1 MKHKI
6 GLYQLEELVESIPNA
21 LDISVENLEIDS
33 IETSQAFTLDCAL
46 DITLSADGDQIK
58 MDDGTTTRFTFNL
71 DSTPE
76 HEVAG
81 DLTID

>member
-33 IETSQAFTLDCAL
+33 TLVNQL
-46 DITLSADGDQIK
+46 L
-58 MDDGTTTRFTFNL
+58 MLRPFLTTVFL
-71 DSTPE
+71 
-76 HEVAG
+76 
-81 DLTID
+81 